1 MADNWREADTRK
13 EYIDS
18 AVKAVA
24 LMEYRLKELCTIDSS
39 DAWTESYY
47 RETNT
52 TESTG
57 GGTGSAVSGVP
68 QMAPFPFIEPS
79 WTKVSSIVKKYAAE
93 YVISLEAEQ
102 SATIPMLSR
111 CILRI
116 GRTVAYAIDVAI
128 EAVLSA
134 SAGNTFAITA
144 DYEWDSAVIANRDP
158 VYDILYGINMLRIDG
173 IDALNGNGYLVLN
186 GTDYTNLI
194 SNAKLVNHPT
204 YQSVSAVSNGVV
216 GSICGLKIML
226 SEAVTADQCYIVVA
240 KEALTWKQAE
250 AMKVVTIDD
259 PGKST
264 TIRAWERGVCQIPT
278 PNAVCKITN
287 TRA

>member
-1 MADNWREADTRK
+1 LADNWREADTRK

>member
-1 MADNWREADTRK
+1 MADTWREADMRK

-24 LMEYRLKELCTIDSS
+24 LMQYKLKTLCTIDGS

-52 TESTG
+52 TEQTG
-57 GGTGSAVSGVP
+57 GGTASPVSGVP

-79 WTKVSSIVKKYAAE
+79 WTKVSSIVGKYAAE
-93 YVISLEAEQ
+93 YVVSLESQQ

-116 GRTVAYAIDVAI
+116 GRTVAYAVDKAI

-134 SAGNTFAITA
+134 SSGNTFAITA
-144 DYEWDSAVIANRDP
+144 GNEWDSATVANRDP
-158 VYDILYGINMLRIDG
+158 IYDILNAINYLRVDG
-173 IDALNGNGYLVLN
+173 IDALNGNGYLVVN
-186 GTDYTNLI
+186 GTDYTNI
-194 SNAKLVNHPT
+194 MRNSKVINNPSFKTADV
-204 YQSVSAVSNGVV
+204 VSNGVV
-216 GSICGLKIML
+216 GQLCGLKIMV
-226 SEAVTADQCYIVVA
+226 SEAVTADQAYVVVA
-240 KEALTWKQAE
+240 KEALTWKE
-250 AMKVVTIDD
+250 ADPLKVVTIDD

-264 TIRAWERGVCQIPT
+264 TIRAWERGVCQIPS
-278 PNAVCKITN
+278 PNASCKITN